1 MVAKRKKITKRGE
14 MVATALAAPIDASA
28 SKKLDTVFQY
38 HTGELSHLAVSPEV
52 ARAVKA
58 GLVRRLVGEAAP
70 LALGMLHRTV
80 QLGWRALD
88 KGEHPTAGQI
98 DSAKT
103 LLGMAGLQAAS
114 EEMRLDK
121 DPGEMSGA
129 ELEEALRKA
138 EDARAELARR
148 GAIEAEGRVSAP
160 SDAPGDS
167 QDADKAK
174 FLFS

>member
-1 MVAKRKKITKRGE
+1 M
-14 MVATALAAPIDASA
+14 TALS
-28 SKKLDTVFQY
+28 
-38 HTGELSHLAVSPEV
+38 VSPEV

-70 LALGMLHRTV
+70 LALGLLHRTV
-80 QLGWRALD
+80 QLGWKGLD
-88 KGEHPTAGQI
+88 KGEHPTTGQI

-114 EEMRLDK
+114 EDLRIDK

-129 ELEEALRKA
+129 ELEDALRKA

-148 GAIEAEGRVSAP
+148 GATDTEGRVSAP
-160 SDAPGDS
+160 SDAPEDS
-167 QDADKAK
+167 QAIDKAT